1 MITIKVPATSANLG
15 PGFDSIG
22 VALQL
27 YATFKIKE
35 GPEFSIKGCPVA
47 YTNENNLFHRAYLH
61 RVAQLKLKPKFLDI
75 EVQSDIPVAR
85 GLGSSASFIVAG
97 TLCAHLIHEVDFTL
111 GEIAFASSDFEGH
124 PDNVCPAC
132 LGGLRVSLICQNY
145 VLTETFKIHPDLK
158 FYFIIPDFELLTSL
172 TRLALPDKV
181 LMSEAVH
188 NLARLPLLLKALET
202 GDQDQINICIQDKLH
217 HPYRFPLIY
226 QSENVLAI
234 LDKAGIKSTYIS
246 GAGPTIGI
254 LHMGPLNVEPI
265 QLELS
270 TLRHKF
276 KLIELKFEP
285 HGITYSKD

>member
-27 YATFKIKE
+27 YATFKVKE
-35 GPEFSIKGCPVA
+35 GAEFSIRGCPVA
-47 YTNENNLFHRAYLH
+47 FTNEHNLFHRAYFH
-61 RVAQLKLKPKFLDI
+61 RVAQLKLTPKILDI

-97 TLCAHLIHEVDFTL
+97 ILCAHLIHEIDFTL
-111 GEIAFASSDFEGH
+111 EEIAWASSAFEGH
-124 PDNVCPAC
+124 PDNACPAC
-132 LGGLRVSLICQNY
+132 LGGFRSSLLCKDK
-145 VLTETFKIHPDLK
+145 VLSEPFRIHPDLR

-181 LMSEAVH
+181 LMSDAVH
-188 NLARLPLLLKALET
+188 NIARLPLLLKAMEM
-202 GDQDQINICIQDKLH
+202 GDQDRINTCIQDKLH

-226 QSENVLAI
+226 QSEHVLAI
-234 LDKAGIKSTYIS
+234 LDKAGIKSSYIS
-246 GAGPTIGI
+246 GAGPAIGI
-254 LHMGPLNVEPI
+254 LHMGPLDVEPI
-265 QLELS
+265 QLELN

-276 KLIELKFEP
+276 QLIELKVEP
-285 HGITYSKD
+285 NGIRYSKD